1 MGALLL
7 HRAHRQGTRSFP
19 PGPNPLRERSVL
31 NMCAV
36 LPWPQ
41 GTLIPVHQE
50 PNYSFGGQCP
60 NCLSLWAICPSA
72 KNAWSD
78 NRVPSGILDSIAGC
92 AVAVN
97 MLLLSHE
104 KDTYNHPIRRQ
115 RQRSDCRY
123 PSLLWRHER
132 CRCYSYCLAGIAET
146 YHQPCTTPTRNGHS
160 SPA

>member
-31 NMCAV
+31 ICALFYPGRKV
-36 LPWPQ
+36 LSYLFIRNQITALAGNAPTVSLCGRYARLPRM
-41 GTLIPVHQE
+41 L
-50 PNYSFGGQCP
+50 GQ
-60 NCLSLWAICPSA
+60 N
-72 KNAWSD
+72 
-78 NRVPSGILDSIAGC
+78 NRVPSGIMDSIAGC

-132 CRCYSYCLAGIAET
+132 CLCYSYCLAGIAET